1 MRNVLRGTACGGCL
15 KTKCRQREAHLNAAR
30 QYKTGR
36 EECPMDN
43 PFIWIWLGLVIVF
56 CIFEACTTSLTTIW
70 FAGGAMVAFVLA
82 LFKVPEW
89 IQMVVF
95 VVVSVA
101 LLVLTR
107 SFVMKILK
115 VGNAKTNIDSIIG
128 QKATVVT
135 DIDNSKDTGMV
146 VVKGQKWSAR
156 AKDFDAV
163 IPEGATVEI
172 MEISGVKLIVSIIS
186 DKN

>member
-1 MRNVLRGTACGGCL
+1 
-15 KTKCRQREAHLNAAR
+15 
-30 QYKTGR
+30 
-36 EECPMDN
+36 MDN

-115 VGNAKTNIDSIIG
+115 VGTAKTNIDSLIG
-128 QKATVVT
+128 QKATVIA

-146 VVKGQKWSAR
+146 VVKGQKWSA
-156 AKDFDAV
+156 KSKEFDLV
-163 IPEGATVEI
+163 IPEGTIVEVT
-172 MEISGVKLIVSIIS
+172 EVVGVKLIVSIIP

>member
-1 MRNVLRGTACGGCL
+1 
-15 KTKCRQREAHLNAAR
+15 
-30 QYKTGR
+30 
-36 EECPMDN
+36 MDN

-70 FAGGAMVAFVLA
+70 FAGGAMVSFVLA

-115 VGNAKTNIDSIIG
+115 VGTAKTNIDSLIG
-128 QKATVVT
+128 QKATVIA

-146 VVKGQKWSAR
+146 VVKGQKWSA
-156 AKDFDAV
+156 KSKEFDLV
-163 IPEGATVEI
+163 IPEGTIVEVT
-172 MEISGVKLIVSIIS
+172 EVVGVKLIVSIIP

>member
-1 MRNVLRGTACGGCL
+1 
-15 KTKCRQREAHLNAAR
+15 
-30 QYKTGR
+30 
-36 EECPMDN
+36 MDN

-70 FAGGAMVAFVLA
+70 FAGGAIVSFVLA

-89 IQMVVF
+89 IQILVF
-95 VVVSVA
+95 VVVSVT

-115 VGNAKTNIDSIIG
+115 VGTAKTNIDSIIG
-128 QKATVVT
+128 QKATVIT

-146 VVKGQKWSAR
+146 IVKGQKWSAK
-156 AKDFDAV
+156 AKDFDLV
-163 IPEGATVEI
+163 IPEGTIFEVAD
-172 MEISGVKLIVSIIS
+172 ISGVKLIVRIIPEKS
-186 DKN
+186 DK

>member
-1 MRNVLRGTACGGCL
+1 
-15 KTKCRQREAHLNAAR
+15 
-30 QYKTGR
+30 
-36 EECPMDN
+36 MDN

-70 FAGGAMVAFVLA
+70 FAGGAMVSFVLA

-95 VVVSVA
+95 VVVSVT

-128 QKATVVT
+128 QKATVIT
-135 DIDNSKDTGMV
+135 DIDNSKDIGMV
-146 VVKGQKWSAR
+146 VVKGQKWSA
-156 AKDFDAV
+156 KSKEFDLI
-163 IPEGATVEI
+163 IPEGTIVEVT
-172 MEISGVKLIVSIIS
+172 EVAGVKLIVSIIP

>member
-1 MRNVLRGTACGGCL
+1 
-15 KTKCRQREAHLNAAR
+15 
-30 QYKTGR
+30 
-36 EECPMDN
+36 MDN

-70 FAGGAMVAFVLA
+70 FAGGAMVAFILA

-115 VGNAKTNIDSIIG
+115 VGTAKTNIDSLIG
-128 QKATVVT
+128 QKATVIA

-146 VVKGQKWSAR
+146 VVKGQKWSA
-156 AKDFDAV
+156 KSKEFDLV
-163 IPEGATVEI
+163 IPEGTIVEVT
-172 MEISGVKLIVSIIS
+172 EVVGVKLIVSIVP

>member
-1 MRNVLRGTACGGCL
+1 
-15 KTKCRQREAHLNAAR
+15 
-30 QYKTGR
+30 
-36 EECPMDN
+36 MDN

-70 FAGGAMVAFVLA
+70 FAGGAMVAFILA

-115 VGNAKTNIDSIIG
+115 VGTAKTNIDSLIG
-128 QKATVVT
+128 QKATVIA

-146 VVKGQKWSAR
+146 VVKGQKWSA
-156 AKDFDAV
+156 KSMEFDLI
-163 IPEGATVEI
+163 IPEGTIVEVT
-172 MEISGVKLIVSIIS
+172 EVVGVKLIVSIIP

>member
-1 MRNVLRGTACGGCL
+1 
-15 KTKCRQREAHLNAAR
+15 
-30 QYKTGR
+30 
-36 EECPMDN
+36 MDN

-115 VGNAKTNIDSIIG
+115 VGTAKTNIDSLIG
-128 QKATVVT
+128 QKATVIADV
-135 DIDNSKDTGMV
+135 DNSKDTGMV
-146 VVKGQKWSAR
+146 VVKGQKWSA
-156 AKDFDAV
+156 KSKEFDLV
-163 IPEGATVEI
+163 IPEGTIVEVT
-172 MEISGVKLIVSIIS
+172 EVVGVKLIVSIVP

>member
-1 MRNVLRGTACGGCL
+1 
-15 KTKCRQREAHLNAAR
+15 
-30 QYKTGR
+30 
-36 EECPMDN
+36 MDN

-115 VGNAKTNIDSIIG
+115 VGTAKTNIDSLIG
-128 QKATVVT
+128 QKATVIT
-135 DIDNSKDTGMV
+135 DIDNSKDVGMV
-146 VVKGQKWSAR
+146 VVKGQKWSA
-156 AKDFDAV
+156 KSKEFDLV
-163 IPEGATVEI
+163 IPEGTIVEVT
-172 MEISGVKLIVSIIS
+172 EVVGVKLIVSIVP

>member
-1 MRNVLRGTACGGCL
+1 
-15 KTKCRQREAHLNAAR
+15 
-30 QYKTGR
+30 
-36 EECPMDN
+36 MDN

-70 FAGGAMVAFVLA
+70 FAGGAMVSFVLA

-115 VGNAKTNIDSIIG
+115 VGTAKTNIDSLIG
-128 QKATVVT
+128 QKATVIT

-146 VVKGQKWSAR
+146 IVKGQKWSAK
-156 AKDFDAV
+156 AKDFDMV
-163 IPEGATVEI
+163 IPEGTIVEVA
-172 MEISGVKLIVSIIS
+172 EISGVKLVVRIIS
-186 DKN
+186 EKSDM